1 MLFSWIYAIVA
12 SVMMVITIVM
22 IYVID
27 KMKRGIDPMPAFIAA
42 MLTPL
47 AMSKA
52 GKAVVDVVSSVN
64 DALSQPLGYSGATK
78 KDEDASQLLTLPGMF
93 VQGNDNLTLP
103 GFYPSSQPEQQS

>member
-1 MLFSWIYAIVA
+1 
-12 SVMMVITIVM
+12 MMVICIVM

-47 AMSKA
+47 AMSKI
-52 GKAVVDVVSSVN
+52 GKSVVDVVSSVN
-64 DALSQPLGYSGATK
+64 DVLSQPLGYG
-78 KDEDASQLLTLPGMF
+78 DAEKVQTMTLPGMF

-103 GFYPSSQPEQQS
+103 GFYPSQQQEQVQQS